1 MSYLEGEYKD
11 DCLEGLARILWKD
24 GTWSEGF
31 FKGGVLHGFARR
43 FDADKQL
50 TFIGMYRWAYL
61 QKFQV
66 LFWFCPTGMGN
77 LLGLAGSYIVGE
89 VPLSAGLTRTG
100 SLQAWQG
107 IFHM

>member
-1 MSYLEGEYKD
+1 MQVSYFEGEYKD

-50 TFIGMYRWAYL
+50 TFIGMYRWAEL
-61 QKFQV
+61 
-66 LFWFCPTGMGN
+66 LFRSSMFYFGSVPQEWETFWD
-77 LLGLAGSYIVGE
+77 LLEAI
-89 VPLSAGLTRTG
+89 
-100 SLQAWQG
+100 SLGRLHCGQG
-107 IFHM
+107 

>member
-1 MSYLEGEYKD
+1 MSYFEGEYKD

-50 TFIGMYRWAYL
+50 TFIGMYRWAELLCRVFGFYFGSVP
-61 QKFQV
+61 QEWET
-66 LFWFCPTGMGN
+66 FWN
-77 LLGLAGSYIVGE
+77 LLEAI
-89 VPLSAGLTRTG
+89 
-100 SLQAWQG
+100 SLGRLHCGQG
-107 IFHM
+107 

>member
-1 MSYLEGEYKD
+1 MQVSYFEGEYRD

-50 TFIGMYRWAYL
+50 TFIGMYRLAEL
-61 QKFQV
+61 
-66 LFWFCPTGMGN
+66 LCRIFWFYFGSVPQEWKTFRN
-77 LLGLAGSYIVGE
+77 LLEA
-89 VPLSAGLTRTG
+89 LSLWRLRCG
-100 SLQAWQG
+100 QG
-107 IFHM
+107 

>member
-1 MSYLEGEYKD
+1 MTEEKCSNSVQVSYFEGEYKD

-50 TFIGMYRWAYL
+50 TFIGMYRLAELVVRGFRLYFGSVPPPLLYFSNAFVIWVYL
-61 QKFQV
+61 QKF
-66 LFWFCPTGMGN
+66 
-77 LLGLAGSYIVGE
+77 LAIY
-89 VPLSAGLTRTG
+89 L
-100 SLQAWQG
+100 
-107 IFHM
+107 

>member
-1 MSYLEGEYKD
+1 MQVSYLEGEYKD

-50 TFIGMYRWAYL
+50 TFIGMYRLAELVVRGFRLYFGSVPQEWET
-61 QKFQV
+61 FR
-66 LFWFCPTGMGN
+66 N
-77 LLGLAGSYIVGE
+77 LLE
-89 VPLSAGLTRTG
+89 TLSLWRLCCG
-100 SLQAWQG
+100 QG
-107 IFHM
+107 